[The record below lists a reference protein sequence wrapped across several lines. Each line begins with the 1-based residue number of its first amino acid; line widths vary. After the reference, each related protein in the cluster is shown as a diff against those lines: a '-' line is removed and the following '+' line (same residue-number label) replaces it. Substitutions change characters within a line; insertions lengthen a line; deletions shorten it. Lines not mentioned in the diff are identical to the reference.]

1 MNKTVLNK
9 DTENII
15 KSQTKQ
21 NCLQLYLPNEVVN
34 TILEYQGY
42 HVWRNG
48 KFMRRLNI
56 NDKKYDS
63 IKNLN
68 IIKKIKDG
76 SHKVTIT
83 IMRNNYVHNHDY
95 VHNHLYKCTIE
106 QKISRTKI
114 HWYMYRYWYFSIHPN
129 KKKYSKPCVDST
141 YYVFDKDIS
150 QNLPM
155 LPMDYTYKT

>member
-1 MNKTVLNK
+1 MKIV
-9 DTENII
+9 E
-15 KSQTKQ
+15 QTKQ
-21 NCLQLYLPNEVVN
+21 NFLQYLPIEIIN

-42 HVWRNG
+42 HTWING
-48 KFMRRLNI
+48 KFICRLNI
-56 NDKKYDS
+56 NDKKYDNL
-63 IKNLN
+63 KKLN

-83 IMRNNYVHNHDY
+83 IMRNNY

-114 HWYMYRYWYFSIHPN
+114 HWYMYRYWYYSIHPN
-129 KKKYSKPCVDST
+129 KKRYSKPCVDST

-155 LPMDYTYKT
+155 LPMDYTYKK

>member
-1 MNKTVLNK
+1 MEIV
-9 DTENII
+9 E
-15 KSQTKQ
+15 QRKQ
-21 NCLQLYLPNEVVN
+21 NFLQYLPIEIIN

-42 HVWRNG
+42 HIWANG
-48 KFMRRLNI
+48 KFICRLNL

-63 IKNLN
+63 LKKLN

-76 SHKVTIT
+76 SHNVTIT
-83 IMRNNYVHNHDY
+83 IMKNNLKNNY
-95 VHNHLYKCTIE
+95 LYKCTIE

-114 HWYMYRYWYFSIHPN
+114 HWYMYRYWYYSIHPN
-129 KKKYSKPCVDST
+129 KKRYSKPRVDST

-155 LPMDYTYKT
+155 LPMDYTYK

>member
-1 MNKTVLNK
+1 MKIV
-9 DTENII
+9 E
-15 KSQTKQ
+15 QTKE
-21 NCLQLYLPNEVVN
+21 NCLQYLPIEIIN
-34 TILEYQGY
+34 TILEYHGY

-83 IMRNNYVHNHDY
+83 IMRNNYVHNH
-95 VHNHLYKCTIE
+95 LYKCTIE

-114 HWYMYRYWYFSIHPN
+114 HWYMYRYWYYSIHPN
-129 KKKYSKPCVDST
+129 KKRYSNPCVDST

-155 LPMDYTYKT
+155 LPMDYTYKK

>member
-1 MNKTVLNK
+1 MKIV
-9 DTENII
+9 E
-15 KSQTKQ
+15 QTKQ
-21 NCLQLYLPNEVVN
+21 ICLQLYLPNEIIN

-42 HVWRNG
+42 HIWRNG

-83 IMRNNYVHNHDY
+83 IMRNNYVHNH
-95 VHNHLYKCTIE
+95 LYKCTIE

-114 HWYMYRYWYFSIHPN
+114 HWYMYRYWYYSIHPN
-129 KKKYSKPCVDST
+129 KKRYILST

-155 LPMDYTYKT
+155 LPMDYTYKK